1 VGGSEQAERRGL
13 EMNRMLRAMSTT
25 TGGPSVAPTEGGTS
39 LRTARAVV
47 RAGFVLGLSLAM
59 GAAVEGA
66 FDERNGRAGLA
77 WSAAFTL
84 GAALLLLLLPRA
96 SSLLL
101 LGAAGRPRVTDTNLA
116 AAVALSGN
124 RIAVGVVLSHCFY
137 GADLPTLLTSLS
149 FVVVSFVA
157 LVAMQWLYVRLTHYS
172 DSEEIEG
179 GNAAAALCFAGVTI
193 AFSIIVG
200 NAVWGEFTGWRS
212 SLTRFGVALLLALGL
227 YPVRQLVVR
236 GVLLG
241 LRPTARG
248 GELDHAIAQDRDV
261 AVGAVEGLAYIAAA
275 LLLTG
280 VAP

>member
-1 VGGSEQAERRGL
+1 MLGAMTTSSGGS
-13 EMNRMLRAMSTT
+13 
-25 TGGPSVAPTEGGTS
+25 SVAKTTQGGS
-39 LRTARAVV
+39 PLRTARAVV
-47 RAGFVLGLSLAM
+47 RAGYLLGLSLAV

-66 FDERNGRAGLA
+66 FDERRGRAGLA
-77 WSAAFTL
+77 WSLAFAV
-84 GAALLLLLLPRA
+84 GAALLLVVLPRA
-96 SSLLL
+96 SSLTL
-101 LGAAGRPRVTDTNLA
+101 LGSAGRSRVTGENLA
-116 AAVALSGN
+116 AAIALSGN
-124 RIAVGVVLSHCFY
+124 RIATGVVLSHCFY

-149 FVVVSFVA
+149 FVLLAFVA
-157 LVAMQWLYVRLTHYS
+157 LLAMQWLYVRLTHYS
-172 DSEEIEG
+172 DAQEIQG
-179 GNAAAALCFAGVTI
+179 GNAAAALCFAGVTV

-212 SLTRFGVALLLALGL
+212 SLTRFGTALLLALGL

-241 LRPTARG
+241 LRPTAHG

-261 AVGAVEGLAYIAAA
+261 AVGAVEGLAYVAAA